1 MEYEIYHH
9 GVKGMRWGIR
19 RYQKKDGSLTR
30 LGKKRRQADEDEQ
43 KKQQKEQA
51 KTQKAQAK
59 AQKKQSQEAEAKKKQ
74 EEQEAAQKKK
84 AEEAREELR
93 SRLLKSNNAQ
103 EIYENR
109 NLLTTQ
115 EINERL
121 TRIDVERRLG
131 AEAAKNKVTFGDKV
145 QKTVDK
151 ASKMA
156 NTIETAYQITQKP
169 FYKALMKKLKGEQTP
184 RTPKFDMDELLRKV
198 DTMSTQ
204 ELTDTLNR
212 TKNINSIEALM
223 QQIRNRRRTTP

>member
-59 AQKKQSQEAEAKKKQ
+59 AQKKQLQEAEAKKKQ

-121 TRIDVERRLG
+121 TRIDAERRLG

-145 QKTVDK
+145 QKAVDK
-151 ASKMA
+151 ASKIA

-169 FYKALMKKLKGEQTP
+169 FYKALMKKLKGEQIPKTH
-184 RTPKFDMDELLRKV
+184 KFDMDELLKKV
-198 DTMSTQ
+198 DTMSTK

-223 QQIRNRRRTTP
+223 QQIRNRRSTTP